1 MMNLGPGWVGS
12 LVRGKS
18 VGSKGEL
25 GLVSSPEENGPS
37 WLLARPLASHP
48 ATQPAASDD
57 AAVAQLY
64 SHQPPPNNTLH
75 SISLTCSNLLFESF
89 TGAEYFE
96 IGIETASR

>member
-1 MMNLGPGWVGS
+1 MG
-12 LVRGKS
+12 
-18 VGSKGEL
+18 
-25 GLVSSPEENGPS
+25 
-37 WLLARPLASHP
+37 
-48 ATQPAASDD
+48 
-57 AAVAQLY
+57 AVAQLY